1 MAVFLSWM
9 TTQWRERVTVPVIMR
24 DIRMMRM
31 MTK

>member
-1 MAVFLSWM
+1 M